1 MNKKGITLVMLVIN
15 VLVILIIS
23 AVVIS
28 KTDDLTED
36 AKALELANNMI
47 QIKAKVDI
55 ETYNLEDY
63 EKQDPSDEY
72 QLKGELLETSE
83 KIDGITYPLYGENG
97 DWYRFS
103 DDFITYPN
111 AVSLET
117 IGVRGIEG
125 TYLVNYKTGQIVSK
139 EGVKVEDVR
148 YHTLDSLLTLYN
160 LDV

>member
-1 MNKKGITLVMLVIN
+1 MNKKGIALVMLVIT

-28 KTDDLTED
+28 KTDDLTKD
-36 AKALELANNMI
+36 ARALELANNMI

-55 ETYNLEDY
+55 ETYNLED
-63 EKQDPSDEY
+63 DTTGSY
-72 QLKGELLETSE
+72 QLKGELLESSE
-83 KIDGITYPLYGENG
+83 IIDGITYPISGEEG

-103 DDFITYPN
+103 DDTITYPN
-111 AVSLET
+111 AVSLEQ
-117 IGVRGIEG
+117 IGVKGITG
-125 TYLVNYKTGQIVSK
+125 TYLVNYTTGNIVSK